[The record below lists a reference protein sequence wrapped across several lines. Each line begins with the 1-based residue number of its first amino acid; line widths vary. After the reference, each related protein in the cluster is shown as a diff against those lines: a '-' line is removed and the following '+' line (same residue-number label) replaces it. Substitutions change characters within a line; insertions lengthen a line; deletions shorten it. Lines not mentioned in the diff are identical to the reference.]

1 MSTPAEIIQRKVGS
15 NPDYTYGYSERR
27 DAFTVHFIEAVNTD
41 QDIDSSF
48 FNAIKE
54 TVLRETETNSVKIK
68 EGEYFVYFKVRV

>member
-27 DAFTVHFIEAVNTD
+27 DAFNIHFIESVNAD

-48 FNAIKE
+48 FNSVKE
-54 TVLRETETNSVKIK
+54 TVLRETDTNSVKIK
-68 EGEYFVYFKVRV
+68 EGERYAYFKVRV